1 MSSLSPA
8 TTVPAWD
15 ERSRQRKGSG
25 FTTCLLPD
33 LLLAIGIFFLRVP
46 NVALRK
52 ERGGICPVATHRKCA
67 HRECETLSDACP
79 RVGGY
84 ICFLIGGVGRM
95 RRARERESES
105 GEILS
110 CGEENKDEF
119 GEALSPLSRY
129 TLVHRSDKPAPA
141 KNTRIPVI
149 NQQLSCIPELSH
161 QIIRSHNPGRH
172 MVPPL
177 LVTCFPRSATGSVSS
192 SQQPTTSAHVTTHAC
207 ELFGTA
213 RQEGDRWTA

>member
-1 MSSLSPA
+1 M
-8 TTVPAWD
+8 
-15 ERSRQRKGSG
+15 
-25 FTTCLLPD
+25 
-33 LLLAIGIFFLRVP
+33 P
-46 NVALRK
+46 NVAPRK
-52 ERGGICPVATHRKCA
+52 ERGGICPVATHQRCA
-67 HRECETLSDACP
+67 HRECETLSSAGP
-79 RVGGY
+79 RVGRLHL
-84 ICFLIGGVGRM
+84 FSHWWSREDEEKRVRK
-95 RRARERESES
+95 RRNTF
-105 GEILS
+105 
-110 CGEENKDEF
+110 CGEERRGDEF
-119 GEALSPLSRY
+119 GEAPCPLSRY

-149 NQQLSCIPELSH
+149 NQQLSCIPELSY